1 MSWRKYLFY
10 LTIDGKSK
18 GYHDIDSTLV
28 DVEPTKCVFGHDINT
43 KRTKIII
50 KKKREKNSKKS
61 EESNEALAES
71 DEFRTD
77 SE

>member
-1 MSWRKYLFY
+1 MSWRKYLYY

-28 DVEPTKCVFGHDINT
+28 DAEPTKCLFDHDINT

-50 KKKREKNSKKS
+50 KEKRGNISQEL
-61 EESNEALAES
+61 ESYDS

-77 SE
+77 NE